1 MGHRKLG
8 NEQEEKEVKGGFFI
22 REKEKLYSQKALL
35 LNHSLKKK
43 IDVTKPTSHHK
54 TYCLLRGLR
63 YNNSKAQSSW
73 NN

>member
-43 IDVTKPTSHHK
+43 
-54 TYCLLRGLR
+54 
-63 YNNSKAQSSW
+63 
-73 NN
+73 

>member
-8 NEQEEKEVKGGFFI
+8 NEQEEKEVNGGFFI

-43 IDVTKPTSHHK
+43 
-54 TYCLLRGLR
+54 
-63 YNNSKAQSSW
+63 
-73 NN
+73 